1 MREPCTRINRLKYAI
16 VPTIRLH
23 AGSILGRVSVRG
35 KGRLVQENSDRVN
48 ELARRAAGETDSAKL
63 LALLAALNE
72 ALDEQRVTAKGMK
85 SQGLLD

>member
-1 MREPCTRINRLKYAI
+1 
-16 VPTIRLH
+16 
-23 AGSILGRVSVRG
+23 
-35 KGRLVQENSDRVN
+35 VQENSDRVN